1 MKTSASILFLLPLLF
16 GSLTTSLVAQ
26 GKSDPNSWTHDLDT
40 PRRPISDV
48 GPATLEIRLPDDI
61 SSALGPP
68 VKFAAR
74 SYSLRRVDGSG
85 PTPFEA
91 RERYKRKDVLGSL
104 INRSSTIIHGRG
116 ISRTERQIDETTSK
130 IETTLAV
137 VDMLKGPS
145 ADKELKVTWTD
156 ITATD
161 ARHPSVEKEHFT
173 EDGIW
178 FIIEAHE
185 ALLLGQRVEWMP
197 NEMLE
202 SVSEIIKNTK
212 P

>member
-1 MKTSASILFLLPLLF
+1 
-16 GSLTTSLVAQ
+16 
-26 GKSDPNSWTHDLDT
+26 
-40 PRRPISDV
+40 
-48 GPATLEIRLPDDI
+48 
-61 SSALGPP
+61 
-68 VKFAAR
+68 
-74 SYSLRRVDGSG
+74 
-85 PTPFEA
+85 
-91 RERYKRKDVLGSL
+91 
-104 INRSSTIIHGRG
+104 
-116 ISRTERQIDETTSK
+116 
-130 IETTLAV
+130 
-137 VDMLKGPS
+137 MLKGPS
-145 ADKELKVTWTD
+145 ADKELTVTWTD